1 MADVKEFDLMVSD
14 DEMDIDPEAIAA
26 IEEGI
31 RAADEGRVHSSE
43 KVRKLVKDWSIGLNT
58 PLPR

>member
-14 DEMDIDPEAIAA
+14 DEMDIDPEATAA

-31 RAADEGRVHSSE
+31 REVFEPPTRAGSIVA
-43 KVRKLVKDWSIGLNT
+43 RKLESSSKIGVSA
-58 PLPR
+58 